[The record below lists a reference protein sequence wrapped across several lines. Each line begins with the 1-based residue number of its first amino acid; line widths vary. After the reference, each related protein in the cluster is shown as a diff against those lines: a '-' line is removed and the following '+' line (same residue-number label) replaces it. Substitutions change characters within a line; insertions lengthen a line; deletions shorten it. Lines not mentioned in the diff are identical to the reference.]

1 MSVLIWGLG
10 AALAADW
17 VMLQGTEPSAGGDET
32 PAAVRAWGFVQPLA
46 EGVVGGEPVTG
57 LSSES
62 LVGFNGER
70 ASFNRVGSG
79 DATMGFSIRR
89 ARFGFRGV
97 IPGTDRRVNWL
108 VGAEVGQNALTRID
122 PIVLTDAS
130 VTVAVAPGLNVR
142 VGQFKLP
149 LGEEALE
156 MNPIAA
162 EFVSVSSV
170 TGQLLNE
177 NPSSGGVYTAG
188 VSGFRDVG
196 VQVFDSF
203 VLGQGSLTYALM
215 VSNGGMGG
223 LDADNAKDLSG
234 RLTWAP
240 FVWGEPEAAIRD
252 ELSLYAFWL
261 EGQRSVEGVEA
272 RRMRRGAGAQ
282 LERHG
287 LHARAEVIQ
296 GVGAIELGAN
306 PPFPG
311 QPVLVSTDGEAIGL
325 NAFVHHQPG
334 PIGAGLRVDSLWRLT
349 DSPTDLRVFHTV
361 TADLQLQMSPKARV
375 MLDYERRWLSA
386 PGASADAQAIAAT
399 MGDRVSLQLVA
410 VF

>member
-1 MSVLIWGLG
+1 MSVLIWSLG

-17 VMLQGTEPSAGGDET
+17 VMLQGTEVGGATEPSA
-32 PAAVRAWGFVQPLA
+32 ARAWGFVQPLA
-46 EGVVGGEPVTG
+46 ETIVGGEPVTG
-57 LSSES
+57 LSGES
-62 LVGFNGER
+62 LLDFNGER

-79 DATMGFSIRR
+79 DATLGFSLRR
-89 ARFGFRGV
+89 ARFGFRGT
-97 IPGTDRRVNWL
+97 IPGVDGRVNWL
-108 VGAEVGQNALTRID
+108 IGAEVGQNALTRID

-130 VTVAVAPGLNVR
+130 VTFAVAPGLHLR
-142 VGQFKLP
+142 AGQFKLP

-162 EFVSVSSV
+162 EFVSVSNV

-177 NPSSGGVYTAG
+177 NPTSGGVYTAG
-188 VSGFRDVG
+188 VSGFRDIG
-196 VQVFDSF
+196 VQAFDSF
-203 VLGQGSLTYALM
+203 TLGRGSLTYALM
-215 VSNGGMGG
+215 VSNGGMGA
-223 LDADNAKDLSG
+223 LDIDNSKDLSG

-240 FVWGEPEAAIRD
+240 IVWGEPCAAIRD
-252 ELSLYAFWL
+252 ELSLYTFWL
-261 EGQRSVEGVEA
+261 EGQREVEGVEA
-272 RRMRRGAGAQ
+272 RRMRRGAGVQ

-296 GVGAIELGAN
+296 AIGTIELGAN

-311 QPVLVSTDGEAIGL
+311 QPVVVAAEGEAAGL
-325 NAFVHHQPG
+325 NVFVHHQPG
-334 PIGAGLRVDSLWRLT
+334 PIGAGLRYDGLWRLY

-375 MLDYERRWLSA
+375 MLDYERRWLLA
-386 PGASADAQAIAAT
+386 PEASADAQAIAAT

>member
-1 MSVLIWGLG
+1 MSVLIWSLG

-17 VMLQGTEPSAGGDET
+17 VMLQGTEPATTTE

-46 EGVVGGEPVTG
+46 EAVVGGEPVTG
-57 LSSES
+57 LTTDS
-62 LVGFNGER
+62 LLDFNGER
-70 ASFNRVGSG
+70 ANFNRVGSG
-79 DATMGFSIRR
+79 DATLGFSIRR
-89 ARFGFRGV
+89 ARFGFRGT
-97 IPGTDRRVNWL
+97 IPGVDGRVNWL
-108 VGAEVGQNALTRID
+108 LGAEVGQNALTRID

-130 VTVAVAPGLNVR
+130 VTVAVVPGLNVR

-162 EFVSVSSV
+162 EFVSVSNV

-177 NPSSGGVYTAG
+177 NPSSGGAYTAG

-196 VQVFDSF
+196 IQAFDSF
-203 VLGQGSLTYALM
+203 TLGQGSLTYALM
-215 VSNGGMGG
+215 LSNGGMGA
-223 LDADNAKDLSG
+223 LDTDNAKDLSG

-240 FVWGEPEAAIRD
+240 FVWGEPDAAIRD

-261 EGQRSVEGVEA
+261 EGQRDVDGVEA
-272 RRMRRGAGAQ
+272 RRSRRGAGVQ
-282 LERHG
+282 LERQG
-287 LHARAEVIQ
+287 LHARAEFIQ

-311 QPVLVSTDGEAIGL
+311 QPVVVAAEGEAAGL
-325 NAFVHHQPG
+325 NVFVHHQPG
-334 PIGAGLRVDSLWRLT
+334 PIGAGLRYDGLWRLV
-349 DSPTDLRVFHTV
+349 DSPTDLRVFHTI
-361 TADLQLQMSPKARV
+361 TADVQLQMSPKARV
-375 MLDYERRWLSA
+375 MLDYERRWLLA
-386 PGASADAQAIAAT
+386 PGASADAKAIAAT